1 MGGLGRAG
9 SWGMLLICRL
19 DDCAFFLMMGEG
31 DVVGFQGVVS
41 LILDDLQRSE
51 LDTWNGRQSHY
62 ANRPRNQD
70 RAARVG

>member
-31 DVVGFQGVVS
+31 GVVGLQGVVS
-41 LILDDLQRSE
+41 LILDDLQMSE
-51 LDTWNGRQSHY
+51 LDTWN
-62 ANRPRNQD
+62 
-70 RAARVG
+70 